1 MHFRYLP
8 YHIAY
13 RLDMRNLWRGE
24 VTLKR
29 HLPQEQETYA
39 LHEHIVKIIENS
51 EGEETAVSNVLKSK
65 SFQLVHSDAFQDE
78 SSLSQ
83 PVRKHPRPLTNPS
96 SPEHYRQGRAMTS
109 IVGTYQHESN
119 ENLDEYF
126 KAVGVPYI
134 PRKMMCMSSPR
145 LEISND
151 GDKWTIRTITMI
163 RTAEVTFTLGE
174 EYEEHMPAGVVLKN
188 VTTMEGDNL
197 VTVSVGPDNNKVV
210 RKYEITKDGVVL
222 VMTHEMSGQVGK
234 RYFKRLS

>member
-1 MHFRYLP
+1 M
-8 YHIAY
+8 
-13 RLDMRNLWRGE
+13 
-24 VTLKR
+24 V
-29 HLPQEQETYA
+29 
-39 LHEHIVKIIENS
+39 
-51 EGEETAVSNVLKSK
+51 
-65 SFQLVHSDAFQDE
+65 
-78 SSLSQ
+78 
-83 PVRKHPRPLTNPS
+83 
-96 SPEHYRQGRAMTS
+96 S
-109 IVGTYQHESN
+109 IVGAYQHESN

-145 LEISND
+145 LEISNNC
-151 GDKWTIRTITMI
+151 DKWTIRTITMI

-174 EYEEHMPAGVVLKN
+174 EYEEHMPAGVILKN

-222 VMTHEMSGQVGK
+222 IMTHEKSGQVGK